1 LLIGRFAAAAV
12 DVLGLDWFLLVV
24 HDIGGPV
31 GFEVT
36 AAALDRVASLVGTE
50 FTGGGWH
57 IPTAHGWWNRSP
69 TGIGEIY
76 LRILN
81 KPLFPLAYALARGRQ
96 PDQDHQREAG
106 RLPGSAQSRGRR
118 PSAPDDQAR
127 LWADPSEAAEI
138 RLGPE

>member
-50 FTGGGWH
+50 FTGGG
-57 IPTAHGWWNRSP
+57 
-69 TGIGEIY
+69 
-76 LRILN
+76 
-81 KPLFPLAYALARGRQ
+81 
-96 PDQDHQREAG
+96 
-106 RLPGSAQSRGRR
+106 
-118 PSAPDDQAR
+118 
-127 LWADPSEAAEI
+127 
-138 RLGPE
+138 